1 MKEMLIYFV
10 EELPVISVIFLLV
23 AIYFIFNIIRC
34 MVGIIVYGVKGGYIE
49 EQVVRTI
56 QIDKMDLYG
65 DTYYTKDRGKWIK
78 RELVLESTEFIEDES
93 KAMTIEVI
101 AQLKKYY
108 LENIF
113 VKVLFINPGDY
124 DTNWEFDTRTKY
136 RVYLPVGTIS
146 QKSDFII

>member
-1 MKEMLIYFV
+1 MKEMIVYFL
-10 EELPVISVIFLLV
+10 EELPVFSAILLLV
-23 AIYFIFNIIRC
+23 AIYFIFNIVRC

-49 EQVVRTI
+49 EQVVRII
-56 QIDKMDLYG
+56 QIYKMDLYG
-65 DTYYTKDRGKWIK
+65 DTYYTKDGDRWIK
-78 RELVLESTEFIEDES
+78 GELVLESTEFIEDEN

-136 RVYLPVGTIS
+136 KVYLPVGTIS